1 MVRSKAK
8 LLSYTDRDPGAL
20 HVGGLEAVWECVDS
34 VMDGAKPNLKSI
46 AEAVALV
53 LEGDIAL
60 STLACTELAL
70 SLRQAGHTYQ
80 IRTVSKNR
88 LEEARVLLNNSA
100 RDAKLH
106 QSRAFGYRI
115 CGFLDEGR

>member
-1 MVRSKAK
+1 M
-8 LLSYTDRDPGAL
+8 
-20 HVGGLEAVWECVDS
+20 GGLEAVWKSMDS

-53 LEGDIAL
+53 LEGDVAL
-60 STLACTELAL
+60 STLACMN
-70 SLRQAGHTYQ
+70 LRQAASHTYQ
-80 IRTVSKNR
+80 MRTVSNNR
-88 LEEARVLLNNSA
+88 LKEARVLLNNSA

-115 CGFLDEGR
+115 CGFLVEGRWSRGELYGEVTVGDNTDQ